1 MSDLKTYAK
10 EARKRLKNGFWDTT
24 NAERKM
30 IIQNALENGQD
41 VKVVEEKCKRKI
53 ENKIKSLQNSNKNS
67 YEEELYK
74 KVCQIMESD
83 TMLMNPL
90 SKLIDH
96 EVYDVLDE
104 NNKQS
109 YILKLS
115 EQYVEM
121 KKRYKSEH
129 ELSLDMAF

>member
-10 EARKRLKNGFWDTT
+10 EARKRLKNGFWETT

-30 IIQNALENGQD
+30 VIQNALENGQD
-41 VKVVEEKCKRKI
+41 VKVVEEMCRRKI
-53 ENKIKSLQNSNKNS
+53 ENKIKSIQNTNKNN

-96 EVYDVLDE
+96 QVYDDLDE
-104 NNKQS
+104 QSKQS

-129 ELSLDMAF
+129 ELSIDMAF

>member
-30 IIQNALENGQD
+30 IIQNALENGQN
-41 VKVVEEKCKRKI
+41 VKVVEEMCKRKI